1 LVLTASSLELGGGS
15 ALANG
20 FRWEGARD
28 EGEFEG
34 NSPRSLWGSRG
45 WRLGLAA
52 VGGSSIQRRMVVAL
66 PGGSPVEVRGKTAS
80 PCSGEAPGLVSW
92 VRGAAV

>member
-1 LVLTASSLELGGGS
+1 
-15 ALANG
+15 
-20 FRWEGARD
+20 
-28 EGEFEG
+28 
-34 NSPRSLWGSRG
+34 
-45 WRLGLAA
+45 
-52 VGGSSIQRRMVVAL
+52 VAL